1 MKPIRSLS
9 LFHSLLCTHNILNT
23 PLSLSLS
30 LCITFALS
38 ISLTHFLMRSLSARA
53 RCPNRRRKYPQQ
65 FQSKILF
72 SKTNFSTFKMIF
84 TNCGRTQFDQKVLIF
99 FSNSE
104 NILLPNSFETDWI
117 PGKSGSC
124 RWTRFVSRQISPL
137 NVFLGSKRLPEF

>member
-1 MKPIRSLS
+1 MYTQYFK
-9 LFHSLLCTHNILNT
+9 HSS
-23 PLSLSLS
+23 LSLSLS

-99 FSNSE
+99 FQIPKIFCSQTRLRRIGFREKVDPVDELVSSRAKF
-104 NILLPNSFETDWI
+104 LL
-117 PGKSGSC
+117 
-124 RWTRFVSRQISPL
+124 
-137 NVFLGSKRLPEF
+137 